1 MDRYIDADEL
11 YKHLCCLPDGKQIPN
26 FDCDNFPI
34 SIDVRDVKRAI
45 AKYSTAEVQPVVQG
59 TWIKDVD
66 DEYEFTYIC
75 SKCGSNCTSSVNIEN
90 NTKTMYRTK
99 YCPNCGAK
107 MGKEIE
113 A

>member
-1 MDRYIDADEL
+1 MRLIDADKIVNFEV
-11 YKHLCCLPDGKQIPN
+11 KCSDGKNYILLQIEHLSDIPT
-26 FDCDNFPI
+26 
-34 SIDVRDVKRAI
+34 
-45 AKYSTAEVQPVVQG
+45 AKAQIVVQG

-99 YCPNCGAK
+99 YCPNCGARMDGEK
-107 MGKEIE
+107 NDT
-113 A
+113 

>member
-1 MDRYIDADEL
+1 MKDLISMQPTAD
-11 YKHLCCLPDGKQIPN
+11 
-26 FDCDNFPI
+26 
-34 SIDVRDVKRAI
+34 
-45 AKYSTAEVQPVVQG
+45 VQPVVHG

-107 MGKEIE
+107 MDKEVE
-113 A
+113 DNG